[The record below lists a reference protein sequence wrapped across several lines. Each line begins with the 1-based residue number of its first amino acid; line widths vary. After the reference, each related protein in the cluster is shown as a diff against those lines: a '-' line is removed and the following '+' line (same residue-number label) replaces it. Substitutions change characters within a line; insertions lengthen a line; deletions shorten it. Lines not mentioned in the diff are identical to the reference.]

1 MYNLAGSAEHR
12 LPTLAYL
19 RVDELLIDTNYQRP
33 AAPKKILK
41 IADKFDPIAAGGII
55 VSKRTNGQK
64 VVLDGQHRTRAA
76 RIAGVPE
83 ILCIIHEGL
92 SFEEEATI
100 FAMCNTQRANPS
112 ATAVFRAKL
121 AANQGHANAIREIV
135 EECGYYLELNGNGAP
150 RVTKD
155 HVGIVAIGA
164 LQTIY
169 DGDGGDRLREVL
181 KVIAETWPDEAE
193 AVRSQMI
200 KGVWMFIRT
209 YEDDWHRDHFVS
221 RLAKSTPTAILRRAV
236 AFASLAGGSTHTNVA
251 RAILEEYN
259 VQLKGRRLDD
269 RIMAKYESGKRLKN
283 QDQEDAAVVDGGD
296 DA

>member
-1 MYNLAGSAEHR
+1 MYNLTGSKEHR

-41 IADKFDPIAAGGII
+41 IADQFDPIAAGGII
-55 VSKRTNGQK
+55 VSKRENGQK

-76 RIAGVPE
+76 RIAGIDE

-92 SFEEEATI
+92 TFEEEATI

-121 AANQGHANAIREIV
+121 AAGNGHANAIRAIV
-135 EECGYYLELNGNGAP
+135 EECGYFVELTGNGAP

-155 HVGIVAIGA
+155 HVGIMAIGA
-164 LQTIY
+164 LQLIF

-181 KVIAETWPDEAE
+181 TTIRDTWPDEGE

-209 YEDDWHRDHFVS
+209 YEDDWNREHFIARMS
-221 RLAKSTPTAILRRAV
+221 KQTPTAVLRRAV
-236 AFASLAGGSTHTNVA
+236 AFASLAGGSAHTNVA
-251 RAILEEYN
+251 RALLEEYN

-269 RIMAKYESGKRLKN
+269 RIMSKYESGKRIKN
-283 QDQEDAAVVDGGD
+283 QEAQHDGGD
-296 DA
+296 DN